1 MRAANTIRSVIPP
14 EGASGAGMS
23 APIRPTE

>member
-1 MRAANTIRSVIPP
+1 MRVANTIRSVIPP
-14 EGASGAGMS
+14 ESGGGAGMS